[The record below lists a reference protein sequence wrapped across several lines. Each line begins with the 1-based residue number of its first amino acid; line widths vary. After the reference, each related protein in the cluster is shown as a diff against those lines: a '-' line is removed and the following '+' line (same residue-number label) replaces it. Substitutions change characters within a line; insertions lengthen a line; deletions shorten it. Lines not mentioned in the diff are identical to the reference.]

1 MIAVATDSVSLNSQ
15 RITNLAAA
23 VDGTDALNRDTADAR
38 YLLQAAGG
46 ALDMNGYKIV
56 NAAPGTDLGDVMVVE

>member
-1 MIAVATDSVSLNSQ
+1 LIAIPTDSVSFNNQ

-38 YLLQAAGG
+38 YLL
-46 ALDMNGYKIV
+46 
-56 NAAPGTDLGDVMVVE
+56 